1 MILRPNASTMVAPV
15 MLLATAAAL
24 FRVYTAPDRIQKQHR
39 TAQEV
44 CEKSGGQW
52 VVDNGRPICSRS

>member
-1 MILRPNASTMVAPV
+1 MILRPNAGTMVAPV

-24 FRVYTAPDRIQKQHR
+24 FRVYTAPDRIEKHQL
-39 TAQEV
+39 TAKEV

-52 VVDNGRPICSRS
+52 VVDSGRPVCFRN